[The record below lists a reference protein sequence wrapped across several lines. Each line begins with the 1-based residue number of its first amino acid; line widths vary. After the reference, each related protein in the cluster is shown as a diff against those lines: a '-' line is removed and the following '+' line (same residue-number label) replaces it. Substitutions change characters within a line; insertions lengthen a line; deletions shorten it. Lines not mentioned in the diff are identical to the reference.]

1 MTPGGSGDWQLAVG
15 DPTWLGWFTAA
26 AYVAAACLC
35 VRAARAPGDAELGSR
50 RLAGFWL
57 LLALLLL
64 ALGENKQLDVQ
75 TFVIER
81 LRDLARAEGWYAQR
95 RRYQR
100 LFVAVCGGASIAA
113 LCALGVALRPV
124 WPRVRLGLL
133 GLAVLLGF
141 VLLRAA
147 VFQRVGPVWLAH
159 SEPLHAWLELLG
171 IGVLGW
177 AALRAVVRQPEAP
190 G

>member
-1 MTPGGSGDWQLAVG
+1 M
-15 DPTWLGWFTAA
+15 
-26 AYVAAACLC
+26 
-35 VRAARAPGDAELGSR
+35 
-50 RLAGFWL
+50 
-57 LLALLLL
+57 
-64 ALGENKQLDVQ
+64 
-75 TFVIER
+75 
-81 LRDLARAEGWYAQR
+81 
-95 RRYQR
+95 
-100 LFVAVCGGASIAA
+100 CGGASIAA
-113 LCALGVALRPV
+113 LCVLGVALRPV
-124 WPRVRLGLL
+124 WRRVRLGLL